1 MYWQGVM
8 IPMLRILIDDNPYS
22 GTYVYKDTRLTET
35 LVVAAMFVTQ
45 EITFNNSYTIDV
57 INSSITPD
65 PYELNDKLFM
75 NMVVLK
81 AACIIDIGH
90 LRQKALLSGL
100 EAKCGPATM
109 RTLQHLDGFKQIIE
123 LGPCKI
129 YEKLK
134 EENAFSGEALNSL
147 IHFVLSPFVG
157 NDFDPVNALQRYYD
171 TERMIR

>member
-8 IPMLRILIDDNPYS
+8 IPMLRVLIDDNPYS
-22 GTYVYKDTRLTET
+22 GTYVYKDTRLVET

-45 EITFNNSYTIDV
+45 EITFSNKYDINVID
-57 INSSITPD
+57 SSITPD

-81 AACIIDIGH
+81 AACIIDHGQ

-100 EAKCGPATM
+100 EAKCGPATL
-109 RTLQHLDGFKQIIE
+109 RTLEHMDGFKDIIE
-123 LGPCKI
+123 LGPCKM
-129 YEKLK
+129 YEQLK